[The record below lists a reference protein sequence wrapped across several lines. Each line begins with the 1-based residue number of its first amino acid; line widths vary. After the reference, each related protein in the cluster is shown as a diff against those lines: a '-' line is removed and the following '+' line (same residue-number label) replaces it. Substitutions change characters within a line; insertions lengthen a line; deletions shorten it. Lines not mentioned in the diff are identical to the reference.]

1 MKLDN
6 TNITFGSTGITLR
19 KQAIETNPFHKKT
32 ISDTYAEHAKLVFL
46 FDVSGSMAS
55 PIARS
60 VSGKAYSDLY
70 IWSPEVLADI
80 RNRVGTTL
88 NEINIKRQTIADWS
102 MWDATE
108 EERELSKLKD
118 HQMGPSGEFI
128 FSNNGDDEDLKDR
141 ILRADLTGYLG
152 IAMDLSKKPI
162 KPPTRMDIVKKL
174 AKQEIMNRVKKFPKS
189 RIAVVPF
196 GDQPITLFDDGN
208 PAQLETEL
216 DKLTEHG
223 MTVTHADGTHSY
235 AGGGTDILKAIR
247 SGMEICRNKPSAVGI
262 HHFILVTDGE
272 DYNASATIPTW
283 VQPMKTSGVVLDYI
297 HIGDSCVNDG
307 LKQACQALGGD
318 YISVNSEIELE
329 EKFVQAMNRPLLPPP
344 ASAA

>member
-6 TNITFGSTGITLR
+6 TSMTFGTTGITLR
-19 KQAIETNPFHKKT
+19 KQAVESNPFHKKT
-32 ISDTYAEHAKLVFL
+32 ISDTYSEHAKLVFL

-80 RNRVGTTL
+80 RNRVGTII
-88 NEINIKRQTIADWS
+88 NEMNFKRQTIPDWS
-102 MWDATE
+102 LWDATE
-108 EERELSKLKD
+108 EERELGKLRD
-118 HQMGPSGEFI
+118 NQMGPDGEFV
-128 FSNNGDDEDLKDR
+128 FSSKDDEDLKDR

-152 IAMDLSKKPI
+152 IQLDFSKKHI

-174 AKQEIMNRVKKFPKS
+174 AKQEIMNRVRKFPKS

-196 GDQPITLFDDGN
+196 GDQPVTLFDDGD

-216 DKLTEHG
+216 DKLTDQG
-223 MTVTHADGTHSY
+223 MTVVHADGSHSY

-272 DYNASATIPTW
+272 DYTASAAIPTW
-283 VQPMKTSGVVLDYI
+283 VPAMKASGVVLDYI
-297 HIGDSCVNDG
+297 HIGDSGVNDG
-307 LKQACQALGGD
+307 LKQACLDLGGD

-329 EKFVQAMNRPLLPPP
+329 EKFVQAINRPLLPPP
-344 ASAA
+344 ASV

>member
-6 TNITFGSTGITLR
+6 TNMTFGTTGITLR
-19 KQAIETNPFHKKT
+19 KQAVESNPFHKKT
-32 ISDTYAEHAKLVFL
+32 ISDTYSEHAKLVFL

-60 VSGKAYSDLY
+60 VSGKAYSDIY

-80 RNRVGTTL
+80 RNRVGTVI
-88 NEINIKRQTIADWS
+88 NEMNFKRQTIPDWS
-102 MWDATE
+102 LWDATE
-108 EERELSKLKD
+108 EEQELGKLRD
-118 HQMGPSGEFI
+118 LQMGPGGEFV
-128 FSNNGDDEDLKDR
+128 FSSKDDEDLKDR
-141 ILRADLTGYLG
+141 ILRADLTGYLN
-152 IAMDLSKKPI
+152 IPTDFSKKPI

-174 AKQEIMNRVKKFPKS
+174 AKQEIMNRVKKFPKG

-196 GDQPITLFDDGN
+196 GDQPITLFDDGD

-216 DKLTEHG
+216 DKLTDHG
-223 MTVTHADGTHSY
+223 MTVTHADGTSSY

-272 DYNASATIPTW
+272 DYTASATIPTW
-283 VQPMKTSGVVLDYI
+283 VPAMKASGVVLDYI
-297 HIGDSCVNDG
+297 HIGDSGVNDG
-307 LKQACQALGGD
+307 LKQACQDLGGD

-329 EKFVQAMNRPLLPPP
+329 EKFVQAINRPLLPPP
-344 ASAA
+344 ASV